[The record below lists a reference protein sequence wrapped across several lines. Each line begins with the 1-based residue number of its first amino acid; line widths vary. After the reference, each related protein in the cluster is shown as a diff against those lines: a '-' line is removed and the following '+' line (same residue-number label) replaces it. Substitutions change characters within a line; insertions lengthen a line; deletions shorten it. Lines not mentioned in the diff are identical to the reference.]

1 MAPESLAFAARPR
14 TLPQT
19 IADALREAIY
29 AGRFPPGARI
39 PQAIVARELGVSQT
53 TVRDAFAL
61 LEREGIVERGDRRG
75 ATVIRLSREDIEEI
89 VTLRT
94 VLEAT
99 AMRRLVRGDTTA
111 VVAELEA
118 NLAAMKACRD
128 GRELAVLDLDFHEI
142 IVRGAGNKR
151 LYGCWQGLL
160 PPLKLLMMAHHQQD
174 PNVFDGTTTNHRKL
188 IRLIRANDEANA
200 IALLE
205 GSSDIYLVQLL
216 EPEAGSQDV

>member
-1 MAPESLAFAARPR
+1 MPPESLALAARPR

-29 AGRFPPGARI
+29 AGRFRPGGRI

-53 TVRDAFAL
+53 TVRDAFAQ

-99 AMRRLVRGDTTA
+99 AMRRVVRGDTTA

-118 NLAAMKACRD
+118 NLAAMKQCHD

-142 IVRGAGNKR
+142 FVRAAGHKR
-151 LYGCWQGLL
+151 LYSCWQGLL

-174 PNVFDGTTTNHRKL
+174 PNVLAGTMANHRKL
-188 IRLIRANDEANA
+188 VRFIRANDEANA
-200 IALLE
+200 VALLE
-205 GSSDIYLVQLL
+205 GSSDVYLVRLL
-216 EPEAGSQDV
+216 RPEGAQGS